1 MEGFLASWQ
10 MRQRQRESSTDKSGQ
25 QTSGRRMVK
34 AATEEQYG
42 AGEDGEAAGAAG
54 LRATLLRVCTFDVMK
69 ELHKDF
75 QYRQKWI
82 KNTKNTLIISVC

>member
-1 MEGFLASWQ
+1 
-10 MRQRQRESSTDKSGQ
+10 MRQRQREASTDKSGQ

-34 AATEEQYG
+34 AATEEQHG

-54 LRATLLRVCTFDVMK
+54 LRATLLRVCTSEDMK

-82 KNTKNTLIISVC
+82 KNAKTTLTITVC